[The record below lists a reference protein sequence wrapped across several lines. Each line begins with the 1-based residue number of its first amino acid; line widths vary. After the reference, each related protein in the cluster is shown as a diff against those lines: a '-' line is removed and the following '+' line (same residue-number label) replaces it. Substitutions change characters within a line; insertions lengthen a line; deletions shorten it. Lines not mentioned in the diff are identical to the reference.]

1 MKYLLPALFLFLGGC
16 ASTLPTTQYTNTSA
30 VIAAAA
36 EAAPDGVAG
45 EFVLPI
51 KASGVRR
58 GTVFLNTQLDYRD
71 QRSITVAIS
80 PEVAAKLAEQHGQS
94 PAEFFINKDIRVK
107 GTARRVTIDLFCQG
121 RLMNTYYYQTHIDVT
136 SAAQIQLLN

>member
-16 ASTLPTTQYTNTSA
+16 ASTLPTTQYSNTST

-36 EAAPDGVAG
+36 EVAPDGVTG

-58 GTVFLNTQLDYRD
+58 GQVFLNTQLDYRD
-71 QRSITVAIS
+71 QRSITVAIA
-80 PEVAAKLAEQHGQS
+80 PNVAVKLAEQHGQS
-94 PAEFFINKDIRVK
+94 PADFFINKDVRVL
-107 GTARRVTIDLFCQG
+107 GTAKRVRINLYCQG
-121 RLMNTYYYQTHIDVT
+121 RLMDTYYYQTHIEVT
-136 SAAQIQLLN
+136 NPAQIELLN